1 MARVWYLKQ
10 CIHCYL
16 ISISTYP
23 FTNLHING
31 HVDSS
36 NIDTT
41 PCSGECDILK
51 GRPYSNILGNSDIR
65 FLLRIFLKLRCD
77 DKSSFDR

>member
-1 MARVWYLKQ
+1 MCGSDA
-10 CIHCYL
+10 CENESIHK
-16 ISISTYP
+16 T
-23 FTNLHING
+23 
-31 HVDSS
+31 
-36 NIDTT
+36 
-41 PCSGECDILK
+41 SGECDILK